1 MAIKVRSVNRCLCA
15 LLQVTAILSFP
26 NLPLELKDDAEV
38 SASKCRSALSK
49 GDGAGTSVCPPI
61 HLIVF

>member
-15 LLQVTAILSFP
+15 HLQVTAILCFP
-26 NLPLELKDDAEV
+26 NLPLELKDVAEMSV
-38 SASKCRSALSK
+38 SKCRSALSK
-49 GDGAGTSVCPPI
+49 GAGAGTAVCPPI